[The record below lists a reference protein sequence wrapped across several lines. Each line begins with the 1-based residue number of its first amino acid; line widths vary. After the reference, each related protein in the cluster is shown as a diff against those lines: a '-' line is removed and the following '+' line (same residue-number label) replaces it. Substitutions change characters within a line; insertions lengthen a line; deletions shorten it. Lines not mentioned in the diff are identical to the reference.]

1 MCVPKGV
8 CLIFL
13 REGVCNFEALCPT
26 TGIQVGVLES

>member
-1 MCVPKGV
+1 MCVPKGM